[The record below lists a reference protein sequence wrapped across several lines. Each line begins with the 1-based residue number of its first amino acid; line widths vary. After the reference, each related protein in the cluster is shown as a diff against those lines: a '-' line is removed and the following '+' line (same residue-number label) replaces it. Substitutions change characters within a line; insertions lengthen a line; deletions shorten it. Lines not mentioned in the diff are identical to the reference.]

1 MMLGD
6 PETVITEFL
15 GPGGNLDRRPK
26 RVRRGE
32 TLFDRAFVE
41 KAEEIG
47 HDATIRSLVAKF
59 SL

>member
-15 GPGGNLDRRPK
+15 GPGGNLDRRPQ
-26 RVRRGE
+26 RIRGRQ
-32 TLFDRAFVE
+32 TVFDRAFVE
-41 KAEEIG
+41 KTKEVG
-47 HDATIRSLVAKF
+47 HGTTIRSLVAKF